1 MMLRVHLKVS
11 KCDQFGQGVDVFIG
25 RTEDE
30 LCPVVAVLNY
40 IVQRGEQ
47 PGPFFHFGDRTPL
60 TKARFTAKVRDWLAA
75 VGVECTRHS
84 FRIGAA
90 TTAARA
96 GVADSVIQALGRWSS
111 TAFLGYIPTPR
122 EQLAGVARVLAR
134 TNLFRNRW
142 IDTQR

>member
-1 MMLRVHLKVS
+1 MMLRIHLKVS

-47 PGPFFHFGDRTPL
+47 PGPFFHFGDCTPL
-60 TKARFTAKVRDWLAA
+60 TKACFTAKVRDALAA
-75 VGVECTRHS
+75 VGVECTSYSRHS

-96 GVADSVIQALGRWSS
+96 GVADSVIQALGRWSRQHFWGTYALHGS
-111 TAFLGYIPTPR
+111 
-122 EQLAGVARVLAR
+122 
-134 TNLFRNRW
+134 N
-142 IDTQR
+142 